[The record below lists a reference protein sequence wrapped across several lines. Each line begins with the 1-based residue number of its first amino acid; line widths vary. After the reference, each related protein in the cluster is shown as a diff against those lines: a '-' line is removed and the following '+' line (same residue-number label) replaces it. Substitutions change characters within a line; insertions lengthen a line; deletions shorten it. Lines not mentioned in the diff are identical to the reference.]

1 MQINRLILKNWR
13 NFKAFDARFQDVSY
27 LLGPNASGK
36 SNLLDV
42 FRFLRD
48 ISKPK
53 GGGLQSAVDD
63 RGGIVKV
70 RCLHA
75 RNDTE
80 VLIDVYLSDD
90 GDDGDEGG
98 GSWRYVLGFKPEGKG
113 AQRILVSREQ
123 VWEGEQ
129 RIINRPDDDDVRDR
143 ALLTQTGLEQI
154 AANARFRKLAEFFGN
169 ITYLHLVPQL
179 LKFSEQIGGN
189 RLENDPFGQ
198 GFLDRIARTPEKTRD
213 ARLRKIG
220 EALSLAVPHFKDLR
234 FVRDEVGRPHLEAM
248 YQHHRPKAGWQ
259 TEEQFSDGTL
269 RLIGILWSLL
279 EGSSMLLME
288 EPEISLNNEVVRQI
302 PVIIDRLQR
311 GRKRKRQVVIS
322 THSEAMLENKGI
334 DGRGV
339 VLLEAASE
347 GTKGRALTE
356 DELRRLAV
364 GFSVAEVVLPKTRP
378 ETVEQLGLWK

>member
-90 GDDGDEGG
+90 GDEGG
-98 GSWRYVLGFKPEGKG
+98 ISWRYVLGFKPEGKG

-143 ALLTQTGLEQI
+143 ALLTQTRLEQI

-220 EALSLAVPHFKDLR
+220 EALSLAVPHFRDLR

-248 YQHHRPKAGWQ
+248 YQHYRPKAGWQ

-322 THSEAMLENKGI
+322 THSEAMLDNKGI

-339 VLLEAASE
+339 ILLVPASE
-347 GTKGRALTE
+347 GSGARGLTD
-356 DELRRLAV
+356 DELQMLV
-364 GFSVAEVVLPKTRP
+364 DGLSVAETILPMTRP
-378 ETVEQLGLWK
+378 GRVEQLGLWK

>member
-80 VLIDVYLSDD
+80 VLIDVHLS
-90 GDDGDEGG
+90 DDGDEGG
-98 GSWRYVLGFKPEGKG
+98 ISWRYVLGFKPEGKG

-143 ALLTQTGLEQI
+143 ALLTQTRLEQI

-322 THSEAMLENKGI
+322 THSEAMLDNKGI

-339 VLLEAASE
+339 ILLVPASE
-347 GTKGRALTE
+347 GSGARGLTD
-356 DELRRLAV
+356 DELQMLV
-364 GFSVAEVVLPKTRP
+364 DGLSVAETILPMTRP
-378 ETVEQLGLWK
+378 GRVEQLGLWK

>member
-90 GDDGDEGG
+90 GDEGG
-98 GSWRYVLGFKPEGKG
+98 ISWRYVLGFKPEGKG
-113 AQRILVSREQ
+113 AQRILVSREE
-123 VWEGEQ
+123 VWEGGQ

-143 ALLTQTGLEQI
+143 ALLTQTRLEQI
-154 AANARFRKLAEFFGN
+154 AVNARFRKLAEFFGN

-220 EALSLAVPHFKDLR
+220 EALSLAVPHFRDLR

-248 YQHHRPKAGWQ
+248 YQHYRPKAGWQ

-322 THSEAMLENKGI
+322 THSEAMLDNKGI

-339 VLLEAASE
+339 ILLVPASE
-347 GTKGRALTE
+347 GSGARGLTD
-356 DELRRLAV
+356 DELQMLV
-364 GFSVAEVVLPKTRP
+364 DGLSVAETILPMTRP
-378 ETVEQLGLWK
+378 GRVEQLGLWK

>member
-1 MQINRLILKNWR
+1 MQVTRLVLKNWR

-80 VLIDVYLSDD
+80 VLIDVRLSDD
-90 GDDGDEGG
+90 GDEGEE
-98 GSWRYVLGFKPEGKG
+98 SWRYVLGFKPEGKG
-113 AQRILVSREQ
+113 AQRILVSREE
-123 VWEGEQ
+123 VWEGGQ

-143 ALLTQTGLEQI
+143 ALLTQTRLEQI
-154 AANARFRKLAEFFGN
+154 AVNARFRKLAEFFGN

-198 GFLDRIARTPEKTRD
+198 GFLDRIARTPEKARD

-220 EALSLAVPHFKDLR
+220 EALSLAVPHFRDLR

-248 YQHHRPKAGWQ
+248 YQHYRPKAGWQ

-322 THSEAMLENKGI
+322 THSEAMLDNKGI

-339 VLLEAASE
+339 ILLVPASE
-347 GTKGRALTE
+347 GSGARGLTD
-356 DELRRLAV
+356 DELQMLV
-364 GFSVAEVVLPKTRP
+364 DGLSVAETILPMTRP
-378 ETVEQLGLWK
+378 GRVEQLGLWK

>member
-90 GDDGDEGG
+90 GDEGG
-98 GSWRYVLGFKPEGKG
+98 ISWRYVLGFKPEGKG
-113 AQRILVSREQ
+113 AQRILVSREE

-143 ALLTQTGLEQI
+143 ALLTQTRLEQI

-220 EALSLAVPHFKDLR
+220 EALSLAVPHFRDLR

-322 THSEAMLENKGI
+322 THSEAMLDNKGI

-339 VLLEAASE
+339 ILLVPASE
-347 GTKGRALTE
+347 GSGARGLTD
-356 DELRRLAV
+356 DELQMLV
-364 GFSVAEVVLPKTRP
+364 DGLSVAETILPMTRP
-378 ETVEQLGLWK
+378 GRVEQLGLWK

>member
-90 GDDGDEGG
+90 GDEGG
-98 GSWRYVLGFKPEGKG
+98 ISWRYVLGFKPEGKG
-113 AQRILVSREQ
+113 AQRILVSREE
-123 VWEGEQ
+123 VWEGGQ

-143 ALLTQTGLEQI
+143 ALLTQTRLEQI
-154 AANARFRKLAEFFGN
+154 AVNARFRKLAEFFGN

-198 GFLDRIARTPEKTRD
+198 GFLDRIVRTPEKARD

-220 EALSLAVPHFKDLR
+220 EALSLAVPHFRDLR

-248 YQHHRPKAGWQ
+248 YQHYRPKAGWQ

-322 THSEAMLENKGI
+322 THSEAMLDNKGI

-339 VLLEAASE
+339 ILLVPASE
-347 GTKGRALTE
+347 GSGARGLTD
-356 DELRRLAV
+356 DELQMLV
-364 GFSVAEVVLPKTRP
+364 DGLSVAETILPMTRP
-378 ETVEQLGLWK
+378 GRVEQLGLWK

>member
-13 NFKAFDARFQDVSY
+13 NFKAFDARCQDVSY

-80 VLIDVYLSDD
+80 VLIDVHLSND

-143 ALLTQTGLEQI
+143 ALLTQTRLEQI

-220 EALSLAVPHFKDLR
+220 EALSLAVPHFRDLR

-322 THSEAMLENKGI
+322 THSEAMLDNKGI

-339 VLLEAASE
+339 ILLVPASE
-347 GTKGRALTE
+347 GSGARGLTD
-356 DELRRLAV
+356 DELQMLV
-364 GFSVAEVVLPKTRP
+364 DGLSVAETILPMTRP
-378 ETVEQLGLWK
+378 GRVEQLGLWK

>member
-1 MQINRLILKNWR
+1 MQVTRLVLKNWR

-90 GDDGDEGG
+90 GDEGG
-98 GSWRYVLGFKPEGKG
+98 ISWRYVLGFKPEGKG
-113 AQRILVSREQ
+113 AQRILVSREE
-123 VWEGEQ
+123 VWEGGQ

-143 ALLTQTGLEQI
+143 ALLTQTRLEQI
-154 AANARFRKLAEFFGN
+154 AVNARFRKLAEFFGN

-198 GFLDRIARTPEKTRD
+198 GFLDRIARTPEKARD

-220 EALSLAVPHFKDLR
+220 EALSLAVPHFRDLR

-248 YQHHRPKAGWQ
+248 YQHYRPKAGWQ

-322 THSEAMLENKGI
+322 THSEAMLDNKGI

-339 VLLEAASE
+339 ILLVPASE
-347 GTKGRALTE
+347 GSGARGLTD
-356 DELRRLAV
+356 DELQMLV
-364 GFSVAEVVLPKTRP
+364 DGLSVAETILPMTRP
-378 ETVEQLGLWK
+378 GRVEQLGLWK

>member
-90 GDDGDEGG
+90 GDEGG
-98 GSWRYVLGFKPEGKG
+98 ISWRYVLGFKPEGKG
-113 AQRILVSREQ
+113 AQRILVSREE
-123 VWEGEQ
+123 VWEGGQ

-143 ALLTQTGLEQI
+143 ALLTQTRLEQI

-198 GFLDRIARTPEKTRD
+198 GFLDRIARTSEKTRD

-220 EALSLAVPHFKDLR
+220 EALSLAVPHFRDLR

-322 THSEAMLENKGI
+322 THSEAMLDNKGI

-339 VLLEAASE
+339 ILLVPASE
-347 GTKGRALTE
+347 GSGARGLTD
-356 DELRRLAV
+356 DELQMLV
-364 GFSVAEVVLPKTRP
+364 DGLSVAETILPMTRP
-378 ETVEQLGLWK
+378 QRVEQLGLWK

>member
-90 GDDGDEGG
+90 GDEGG
-98 GSWRYVLGFKPEGKG
+98 ISWRYVLGFKPEGKG
-113 AQRILVSREQ
+113 AQRILVSREE
-123 VWEGEQ
+123 VWEGGQ

-143 ALLTQTGLEQI
+143 ALLTQTRLEQI

-213 ARLRKIG
+213 TRLRKIG

-322 THSEAMLENKGI
+322 THSEAMLDNKGI

-339 VLLEAASE
+339 ILLVPASE
-347 GTKGRALTE
+347 GSGARGLTD
-356 DELRRLAV
+356 DELQMLV
-364 GFSVAEVVLPKTRP
+364 DGLSVAETILPMTRP
-378 ETVEQLGLWK
+378 GRVEQLGLWK